1 MKRLLILLALAGL
14 TTAVA
19 CGDDADSKKPAE
31 PTKDAGDTKP
41 GAADTGVPAARPP
54 QVTNPGAACDPK
66 NTGACMGPSATCQTD
81 FTAGMGMQ
89 STPLPGG
96 YCTAQCAAATECGT
110 EGGCPSAEISALIP
124 PALAGLAGGFLPSYC
139 LDKCDAKAS
148 DCRTGY
154 SCKSLSEL
162 VPPELAAGAGAIIA
176 GIPALKTTYCLPPI
190 ALPVPDGGIS
200 RLPVVDAGGLRGGL
214 DGGVDGGI

>member
-19 CGDDADSKKPAE
+19 CGDDGDSKKPVE
-31 PTKDAGDTKP
+31 PTKDAGNP
-41 GAADTGVPAARPP
+41 MSVVDTGVPAARPP
-54 QVTNPGAACDPK
+54 QVTNPGAACSKATDC
-66 NTGACMGPSATCQTD
+66 TGASATCETEIMV
-81 FTAGMGMQ
+81 GMGMQ

-110 EGGCPSAEISALIP
+110 GGGCPSAEITALLP
-124 PALAGLAGGFLPSYC
+124 PAFAGVASGFLPSYC

-154 SCKSLSEL
+154 SCKSLIEL
-162 VPPELAAGAGAIIA
+162 VPPELAAGAGPLLA

-190 ALPVPDGGIS
+190 SLPDAGIA
-200 RLPVVDAGGLRGGL
+200 RPPVVDAGGLRTGI